1 MLGWLILA
9 AAIVAMYRIAD
20 IEGKSGML
28 WGVITLVLC
37 LAMTY
42 LLPNWPLVNVAL
54 GGVLSFI
61 AMFIYKIVRE

>member
-1 MLGWLILA
+1 
-9 AAIVAMYRIAD
+9 
-20 IEGKSGML
+20 
-28 WGVITLVLC
+28 VITLVLC

-61 AMFIYKIVRE
+61 AMFIYKIVRD